1 MDKAASNGMDVFR
14 IFDALNDIRNIR
26 HSVQAVRRNGK
37 HAQGTISYTTS
48 PLHTTETFVEMAERL
63 VELGCDSICIKDM
76 AALLRPQAAYDV
88 VKGIKTRCGE
98 GVRIHIHTHAT
109 TGVTLVSLMKAIEA
123 GADCLDTAISSLSLG
138 PGHNPTESLVAMLV
152 DTGYETR
159 LDKAALHRIKNHFAT
174 IRPRYQAFLSNIVG
188 VETDIFDSQ
197 IPGTVPFS
205 APDRL
210 CGYPI
215 QINNDVAVMAASAK
229 SIAFGDFSFYTI
241 RDVMDI
247 NMFRFTDS
255 AYAKLGQ
262 VGFLAWMRSGGQF
275 VDVGGSVKLFVNA
288 AS

>member
-1 MDKAASNGMDVFR
+1 MGTGSGQPNGIITAAGTGITAANATSQVTAIVYNSILDL
-14 IFDALNDIRNIR
+14 I
-26 HSVQAVRRNGK
+26 HSVDVAYRN
-37 HAQGTISYTTS
+37 
-48 PLHTTETFVEMAERL
+48 
-63 VELGCDSICIKDM
+63 LGNCKFMMHDSS
-76 AALLRPQAAYDV
+76 V
-88 VKGIKTRCGE
+88 
-98 GVRIHIHTHAT
+98 
-109 TGVTLVSLMKAIEA
+109 KAIRK
-123 GADCLDTAISSLSLG
+123 I
-138 PGHNPTESLVAMLV
+138 V
-152 DTGYETR
+152 DTVG
-159 LDKAALHRIKNHFAT
+159 
-174 IRPRYQAFLSNIVG
+174 RPIFTPG
-188 VETDIFDSQ
+188 FDSQ